1 MKKKMLLI
9 LLAVALGVATI
20 AAATMAW
27 FTDEDTAGDA
37 TFTAGILDIDVSDGL
52 NELLDVATIDH
63 MNPGDEFGPISI
75 DIVNQGTKKL
85 AWFGDWEFTY
95 VDQLDH
101 EDGDKLLD
109 ALYIKE
115 MKMEML
121 DAEGNL
127 WTDDPWY
134 QGDSFIVDGRGALY
148 NYNQGQADHYNGL
161 ANLSGFNVI
170 TLRNFND
177 NKDMITLPGST
188 WEHMGALRP
197 GNKYRLT
204 VTFGFHELA
213 NNDYQGD
220 RNGVS
225 PIKVGFKVNAT
236 QIKADAVNGL
246 MDGLGTSGII
256 DWLNAQID
264 IQPDNS
270 ITPR

>member
-95 VDQLDH
+95 VDQLGH

-121 DAEGNL
+121 DPEGNL

-134 QGDSFIVDGRGALY
+134 QGDRFIVDGRGALY
-148 NYNQGQADHYNGL
+148 DYNQGQADHYNGL

-170 TLRNFND
+170 TLTQSLHQFYPVIRVSVSFNGTISAFVGVVTAKNYVRYVRRKSYIRYHPKAAYRFNF
-177 NKDMITLPGST
+177 
-188 WEHMGALRP
+188 W
-197 GNKYRLT
+197 Y
-204 VTFGFHELA
+204 
-213 NNDYQGD
+213 
-220 RNGVS
+220 
-225 PIKVGFKVNAT
+225 
-236 QIKADAVNGL
+236 
-246 MDGLGTSGII
+246 
-256 DWLNAQID
+256 
-264 IQPDNS
+264 
-270 ITPR
+270 